1 VVAIDSSDGQPKFV
15 VGVKV
20 EFIVNG
26 NCGLSELGTN
36 SDGLKDLALTANGF
50 AFN

>member
-1 VVAIDSSDGQPKFV
+1 MVAIDSSDWQSEFAD
-15 VGVKV
+15 GVKV

-26 NCGLSELGTN
+26 NYGLSELGTN